1 MLTRIKSSLIP
12 IIDRGWFGLQ
22 PLNTHIAI
30 CGCPRSGTSLMLH
43 ILEACVEDAHTFG
56 REVGAIKAATTAL
69 RNNRY
74 MVSKLPRDIFVF
86 DDIRALYSSRDA
98 DVKFVVML
106 RDPRGILT
114 SIHPKRPGQYYV
126 DIELWREAWEQIKAK
141 AIGADDCL
149 IVRFEELLRDPKAIE
164 TRFVEFTACELTM
177 PFEDFHSA
185 ERDVVKPGIDRP
197 LDTDVADNWQAAE
210 HRDRI
215 MQLIAELPEL
225 PEWLIEMGYETDTT
239 WRDAYR

>member
-30 CGCPRSGTSLMLH
+30 CGCPRSGTSRMLH

-98 DVKFVVML
+98 DGEVRRHAPRSARNPDVDPSETTGPVL
-106 RDPRGILT
+106 RR
-114 SIHPKRPGQYYV
+114 
-126 DIELWREAWEQIKAK
+126 
-141 AIGADDCL
+141 
-149 IVRFEELLRDPKAIE
+149 
-164 TRFVEFTACELTM
+164 
-177 PFEDFHSA
+177 
-185 ERDVVKPGIDRP
+185 
-197 LDTDVADNWQAAE
+197 
-210 HRDRI
+210 
-215 MQLIAELPEL
+215 
-225 PEWLIEMGYETDTT
+225 
-239 WRDAYR
+239 YRTLA